1 MADAPREDP
10 EPTYYGAPRG
20 LLGKLFLLVFGN
32 VTVKR
37 RGKPR

>member
-1 MADAPREDP
+1 LADSPRDNS
-10 EPTYYGAPRG
+10 YYGAPRG